1 MPRIERLDEP
11 LNGST
16 FAASVGPLDHDE
28 EAWAYVATVGLPSEV
43 QPELLETP
51 LTRNQP
57 FLVLVLLERCAKVY
71 LAKACHGFRLSRN
84 R

>member
-1 MPRIERLDEP
+1 
-11 LNGST
+11 
-16 FAASVGPLDHDE
+16 
-28 EAWAYVATVGLPSEV
+28 AYVATVGLPSEV

-71 LAKACHGFRLSRN
+71 LAEACHGLRLSRN